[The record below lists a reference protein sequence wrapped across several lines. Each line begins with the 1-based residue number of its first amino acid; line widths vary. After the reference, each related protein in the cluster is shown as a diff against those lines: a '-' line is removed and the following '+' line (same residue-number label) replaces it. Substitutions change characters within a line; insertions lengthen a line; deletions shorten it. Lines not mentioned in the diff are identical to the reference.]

1 MIHEALGRSVPIEL
15 TSDRRVTRRVRRLA
29 AISIV
34 ALGLI
39 WGLASATLHAPSAI
53 GVVLALGWIL
63 MPAVLLW
70 SLVAPGARYLLI
82 APASLQVVG
91 LLAIC
96 VGWLP
101 TAPIAAAGWVLMTAG
116 VALGAVLG
124 LLFWYRI
131 APVATAFDDPYAGG
145 RWALIGVHI
154 GLVTVGWAFAATA
167 LLPA

>member
-1 MIHEALGRSVPIEL
+1 LIHEALGRSVPIEL
-15 TSDRRVTRRVRRLA
+15 TSDRRVTWRVRRLA

-39 WGLASATLHAPSAI
+39 WGLASATLDAPSAI

-70 SLVAPGARYLLI
+70 SLVTPGARYLLI
-82 APASLQVVG
+82 APASLVLVG

-96 VGWLP
+96 VRWLP
-101 TAPIAAAGWVLMTAG
+101 TAPIAATGWVLMTAG

-131 APVATAFDDPYAGG
+131 APVATPLDNPYARG
-145 RWALIGVHI
+145 RWALIGVHVA
-154 GLVTVGWAFAATA
+154 LVTVGWALAATA